1 MDFEIFEFNFL
12 DGACLN
18 HIEYTISILT
28 KGVKMEMVYSMR
40 KKNFF
45 TSLKKYSCS
54 KKSLSDGIK
63 LLINEG
69 REGDVVMVR
78 TACTHTHIYILQNS
92 THLCTQKIACAI
104 VLPSQF
110 HD

>member
-28 KGVKMEMVYSMR
+28 PLSQ

-78 TACTHTHIYILQNS
+78 TACTHTHIYISCKTLRTYAHKKS
-92 THLCTQKIACAI
+92 L
-104 VLPSQF
+104 VL
-110 HD
+110 